1 MAPGSASRGASA
13 ARALCLAFA
22 GRGGSAGRRARV
34 GCHAIGVVSSPS
46 AWGTHGRPWT
56 SPWRHRF
63 ASSSASSS
71 GKAPTELASSGFS
84 NARDEREPRA
94 STGVTDRE
102 ILAAQRSPEAYL
114 SIPRERTRAF
124 GIIAHVDHGKST
136 LADRLLELT
145 GAIPKGGRKQ
155 YLDRLPVERARGITV
170 KAQSVTLT
178 HECPITKETYLLNL
192 IDTPGHADFS
202 FEVSRSLLA
211 CDGALLLVDATQGV
225 QAQTIATFFL
235 ALENDLAILPVA
247 NKVDAPNAD
256 VRATR
261 EQMVAAFGMDV
272 ESDSDE
278 SDVQSGD
285 SFRAGSFHET
295 NVSED
300 GIRKRN
306 RDDVVRVHSNPHFLL
321 EASAKIGFGVEDVL
335 AAIVKHIPPPRGMD
349 ETTSAS
355 SASTSSGKKRD
366 GTLVP
371 ARARLLDCHYD
382 PYRGAVSTVQVVDG
396 TLRVGDK
403 VVSIATGSSSEILE
417 LGFMTPEPLRTKEL
431 RGGHVGFLVTGN
443 RDVKSARIGD
453 TLFVPR
459 GPYKVVQKEGSS
471 TEKNETTKKDE
482 RREDDETNDD
492 SNDSVIITPLPG
504 FKPAKPM
511 VFQGV
516 FPSSADQFENLR
528 VAIEKL
534 TLNDSSVTRA
544 NETSVA
550 LGPGFRCG
558 FLGLLHA
565 DVFHQRLAEELG
577 VDVVAT
583 APTVPYR
590 VKYND
595 SSSATASG
603 SVGRASKKAS
613 ANDDDDDDDD
623 EWVVVSSPASFDQER
638 LRRGRGGVVEEPVV
652 DATIVC
658 SSDVV
663 GRVVELC
670 VERRGEQLE
679 HAHLGQTRVMLRYR
693 LPTAEMA
700 GDFSDVLKSRT
711 SGYATFDYEEAG
723 FRVADVVRLD
733 VLVNGVVVDA
743 LSSLTHRG
751 GSVRKGRDIVKKL
764 KDTLPRQLFEVAVQA
779 AVNGAVVA
787 RETVSAMRKNVI
799 AKCYGGDVSR
809 KKKLLS
815 RQKEGK
821 KRMRRVGNVDVPL
834 EAFAGLLGTR
844 SGGR

>member
-1 MAPGSASRGASA
+1 MAPA
-13 ARALCLAFA
+13 
-22 GRGGSAGRRARV
+22 
-34 GCHAIGVVSSPS
+34 
-46 AWGTHGRPWT
+46 
-56 SPWRHRF
+56 
-63 ASSSASSS
+63 
-71 GKAPTELASSGFS
+71 ELASSGSS
-84 NARDEREPRA
+84 NARDDRSREPRA

-114 SIPRERTRAF
+114 SVPRERTRVF

-136 LADRLLELT
+136 LADRLLEIT

-170 KAQSVTLT
+170 KAQSVTLA
-178 HECPITKETYLLNL
+178 HECPVTGETYLLNL

-256 VRATR
+256 VRAVR
-261 EQMVAAFGMDV
+261 EQMVAAFGMDI
-272 ESDSDE
+272 
-278 SDVQSGD
+278 
-285 SFRAGSFHET
+285 ET
-295 NVSED
+295 TPELSSPRGE
-300 GIRKRN
+300 ILKQKRN
-306 RDDVVRVHSNPHFLL
+306 DDVNVRVHSNPHFLL
-321 EASAKIGFGVEDVL
+321 EASAKTGFGVEDVL
-335 AAIVKHIPPPRGMD
+335 AAIVKHIPPPRGID
-349 ETTSAS
+349 ETTSTS

-366 GTLVP
+366 DVVP

-403 VVSIATGSSSEILE
+403 VVSIATGLSSEILE

-459 GPYKVVQKEGSS
+459 GPYVVQKEGE
-471 TEKNETTKKDE
+471 TKNDETN
-482 RREDDETNDD
+482 DDETNDD
-492 SNDSVIITPLPG
+492 DDRKDDDGKDDDANDANVRASVMITPLPG

-534 TLNDSSVTRA
+534 TLNDASVTRA

-595 SSSATASG
+595 SSSASASSLG
-603 SVGRASKKAS
+603 SVGKNRA
-613 ANDDDDDDDD
+613 DDA
-623 EWVVVSSPASFDQER
+623 WVVVSSPASFDQER

-700 GDFSDVLKSRT
+700 GDFSDVLRSRT

-743 LSSLTHRG
+743 LSSLTHRDN
-751 GSVRKGRDIVKKL
+751 SVRKGRDIVKKL
-764 KDTLPRQLFEVAVQA
+764 SKELPRQLFEVAVQA

-787 RETVSAMRKNVI
+787 RETVSAMRKNVV

-844 SGGR
+844 SGK

>member
-1 MAPGSASRGASA
+1 MAPA
-13 ARALCLAFA
+13 
-22 GRGGSAGRRARV
+22 
-34 GCHAIGVVSSPS
+34 
-46 AWGTHGRPWT
+46 
-56 SPWRHRF
+56 
-63 ASSSASSS
+63 
-71 GKAPTELASSGFS
+71 ELASSGSS
-84 NARDEREPRA
+84 NARDDRSREPRA
-94 STGVTDRE
+94 STGVTGRE

-114 SIPRERTRAF
+114 SIPRERTRVF

-136 LADRLLELT
+136 LADRLLEIT

-170 KAQSVTLT
+170 KAQSVTLA
-178 HECPITKETYLLNL
+178 HECPVTGETYLLNL

-256 VRATR
+256 VRAVS
-261 EQMVAAFGMDV
+261 EQMVAAFGMDI
-272 ESDSDE
+272 
-278 SDVQSGD
+278 
-285 SFRAGSFHET
+285 ET
-295 NVSED
+295 TPSSSPRGERKQNSL
-300 GIRKRN
+300 KRN
-306 RDDVVRVHSNPHFLL
+306 DDVNVRVHSNPHFLL
-321 EASAKIGFGVEDVL
+321 EASAKTGFGVEDVL
-335 AAIVKHIPPPRGMD
+335 AAIVKHIPPPRGID
-349 ETTSAS
+349 ETTSTS

-366 GTLVP
+366 DVVP

-403 VVSIATGSSSEILE
+403 VVSIATGLSSEILE

-459 GPYKVVQKEGSS
+459 GPYVVQKEGA
-471 TEKNETTKKDE
+471 EKNETTNDDVKN
-482 RREDDETNDD
+482 DETKNDD
-492 SNDSVIITPLPG
+492 DRKDDANDANVRASVMITPLPG

-534 TLNDSSVTRA
+534 TLNDASVTRA

-595 SSSATASG
+595 SSSASASGG
-603 SVGRASKKAS
+603 SVGRDQA
-613 ANDDDDDDDD
+613 DD

-743 LSSLTHRG
+743 LSSLTHRD

-844 SGGR
+844 SGR

>member
-1 MAPGSASRGASA
+1 MAPGSASRSASA

-63 ASSSASSS
+63 ASSSAGG
-71 GKAPTELASSGFS
+71 GKAPAELASSGSS
-84 NARDEREPRA
+84 NARDDRSREPRA

-136 LADRLLELT
+136 LADRLLEFT

-178 HECPITKETYLLNL
+178 HECPVTKETYLLNL

-256 VRATR
+256 VRAVS

-272 ESDSDE
+272 ESDFRDDE
-278 SDVQSGD
+278 
-285 SFRAGSFHET
+285 GSEGSSEE

-300 GIRKRN
+300 GIETTPSSSPRGERKQKLFN
-306 RDDVVRVHSNPHFLL
+306 NNVRVHSNPHFLL
-321 EASAKIGFGVEDVL
+321 EASAKTGFGVEDVL

-355 SASTSSGKKRD
+355 SASTSSGKKRY

-396 TLRVGDK
+396 TLRVGDE
-403 VVSIATGSSSEILE
+403 VVSIATGLSSEILE

-459 GPYKVVQKEGSS
+459 GPYVVQKEGAGA
-471 TEKNETTKKDE
+471 EKNETT
-482 RREDDETNDD
+482 NDD
-492 SNDSVIITPLPG
+492 ANDDDGKNDARTVRASSSVIITPLPG

-534 TLNDSSVTRA
+534 TLNDASVTRA

-595 SSSATASG
+595 SSSA
-603 SVGRASKKAS
+603 VGRDQA
-613 ANDDDDDDDD
+613 DD

>member
-1 MAPGSASRGASA
+1 MSSAVGDE
-13 ARALCLAFA
+13 AR
-22 GRGGSAGRRARV
+22 SE
-34 GCHAIGVVSSPS
+34 
-46 AWGTHGRPWT
+46 
-56 SPWRHRF
+56 
-63 ASSSASSS
+63 SASSF
-71 GKAPTELASSGFS
+71 GSSRD
-84 NARDEREPRA
+84 ARDERDASPRVSGREPRA

-102 ILAAQRSPEAYL
+102 IIAAQRSPEDYL
-114 SIPRERTRAF
+114 SIPRERTRSF

-136 LADRLLELT
+136 LADRLLEMT

-170 KAQSVTLT
+170 KAQSVTLL
-178 HECPITKETYLLNL
+178 HECPSTGETYLLNL

-202 FEVSRSLLA
+202 FEVARSLVA

-235 ALENDLAILPVA
+235 ALENNLATLPVA
-247 NKVDAPNAD
+247 NKVDMPNAD
-256 VRATR
+256 VAAVR

-272 ESDSDE
+272 ECE
-278 SDVQSGD
+278 EEEEEEEAGD
-285 SFRAGSFHET
+285 AKGRT
-295 NVSED
+295 ND
-300 GIRKRN
+300 TRLPRT
-306 RDDVVRVHSNPHFLL
+306 RSNPHFLL
-321 EASAKIGFGVEDVL
+321 PASAKTGAGVEDVL
-335 AAIVKHIPPPRGMD
+335 AAVVAHVPPPGGSD
-349 ETTSAS
+349 EVSVSVTEKREKKDDAS
-355 SASTSSGKKRD
+355 SSSARQ
-366 GTLVP
+366 THHQTHQTH

-396 TLRVGDK
+396 ALRVGDK
-403 VVSIATGSSSEILE
+403 VRSMATGRVAEILD
-417 LGFMTPEPLRTKEL
+417 LGFMTPEPLRTREL
-431 RGGHVGFLVTGN
+431 RGGHVGFLVTSD
-443 RDVKSARIGD
+443 RDARSASVGD

-459 GPYKVVQKEGSS
+459 APRGSFEIVRDVCEGA
-471 TEKNETTKKDE
+471 DAAAGDD
-482 RREDDETNDD
+482 EDDATDAPTKPTKPKT
-492 SNDSVIITPLPG
+492 SSVIRPLPG

-511 VFQGV
+511 VFRGV
-516 FPSSADQFENLR
+516 FPASADQFETLR
-528 VAIEKL
+528 AAIAKL
-534 TLNDSSVTRA
+534 TLNDSSVA
-544 NETSVA
+544 HAPETSAA

-590 VKYND
+590 VKYGD
-595 SSSATASG
+595 GGG
-603 SVGRASKKAS
+603 SKA
-613 ANDDDDDDDD
+613 AKARTGDDDDADD
-623 EWVVVSSPASFDQER
+623 EPGWVLVSSPAQFDQER
-638 LRRGRGGVVEEPVV
+638 LRRGGGGVVEEPVV

-658 SSDVV
+658 ASDVV

-679 HAHLGQTRVMLRYR
+679 HSHLGRTRVMLRYR

-700 GDFSDVLKSRT
+700 SDFSDALKSRT

-723 FRVADVVRLD
+723 WREADVVRLD

-743 LSSLTHRG
+743 LATLTHRTG
-751 GSVRKGRDIVKKL
+751 ATRRGRDVIGKL
-764 KDTLPRQLFEVAVQA
+764 KNALPRQLFEVAVQA

-787 RETVSAMRKNVI
+787 RETVSAMRKNVV

-834 EAFAGLLGTR
+834 EAFAGLLGTA
-844 SGGR
+844 GR

>member
-63 ASSSASSS
+63 ASSSAGG
-71 GKAPTELASSGFS
+71 GKAPAELASSGSS
-84 NARDEREPRA
+84 NARDDRSREPRA

-136 LADRLLELT
+136 LADRLLEFT

-178 HECPITKETYLLNL
+178 HECPVTKETYLLNL

-355 SASTSSGKKRD
+355 SASTSSGKKRY

-403 VVSIATGSSSEILE
+403 VVSIATGLSSEILE

-459 GPYKVVQKEGSS
+459 GPYVVQKEGAGA
-471 TEKNETTKKDE
+471 EKNETT
-482 RREDDETNDD
+482 NDD
-492 SNDSVIITPLPG
+492 ANDDDGKNDARTVRASSSVIITPLPG

-534 TLNDSSVTRA
+534 TLNDASVTRA

-595 SSSATASG
+595 SSSA
-603 SVGRASKKAS
+603 VGRDQA
-613 ANDDDDDDDD
+613 DD

>member
-278 SDVQSGD
+278 SMPARPS
-285 SFRAGSFHET
+285 SSSTRPLST
-295 NVSED
+295 TS
-300 GIRKRN
+300 
-306 RDDVVRVHSNPHFLL
+306 SSPLL
-321 EASAKIGFGVEDVL
+321 E
-335 AAIVKHIPPPRGMD
+335 
-349 ETTSAS
+349 
-355 SASTSSGKKRD
+355 
-366 GTLVP
+366 
-371 ARARLLDCHYD
+371 
-382 PYRGAVSTVQVVDG
+382 
-396 TLRVGDK
+396 
-403 VVSIATGSSSEILE
+403 SSS
-417 LGFMTPEPLRTKEL
+417 
-431 RGGHVGFLVTGN
+431 RGGDGVTAG
-443 RDVKSARIGD
+443 VKSG
-453 TLFVPR
+453 
-459 GPYKVVQKEGSS
+459 GVQ
-471 TEKNETTKKDE
+471 
-482 RREDDETNDD
+482 
-492 SNDSVIITPLPG
+492 P
-504 FKPAKPM
+504 
-511 VFQGV
+511 
-516 FPSSADQFENLR
+516 
-528 VAIEKL
+528 
-534 TLNDSSVTRA
+534 
-544 NETSVA
+544 
-550 LGPGFRCG
+550 
-558 FLGLLHA
+558 
-565 DVFHQRLAEELG
+565 
-577 VDVVAT
+577 
-583 APTVPYR
+583 
-590 VKYND
+590 
-595 SSSATASG
+595 
-603 SVGRASKKAS
+603 
-613 ANDDDDDDDD
+613 
-623 EWVVVSSPASFDQER
+623 SSPARRAFQSFVFVAASRDFQR
-638 LRRGRGGVVEEPVV
+638 SRPHAALTSPR
-652 DATIVC
+652 AAMA
-658 SSDVV
+658 
-663 GRVVELC
+663 L
-670 VERRGEQLE
+670 GE
-679 HAHLGQTRVMLRYR
+679 A
-693 LPTAEMA
+693 
-700 GDFSDVLKSRT
+700 
-711 SGYATFDYEEAG
+711 
-723 FRVADVVRLD
+723 
-733 VLVNGVVVDA
+733 NGI
-743 LSSLTHRG
+743 S
-751 GSVRKGRDIVKKL
+751 
-764 KDTLPRQLFEVAVQA
+764 
-779 AVNGAVVA
+779 
-787 RETVSAMRKNVI
+787 
-799 AKCYGGDVSR
+799 
-809 KKKLLS
+809 
-815 RQKEGK
+815 
-821 KRMRRVGNVDVPL
+821 
-834 EAFAGLLGTR
+834 
-844 SGGR
+844 

>member
-1 MAPGSASRGASA
+1 MAPA
-13 ARALCLAFA
+13 
-22 GRGGSAGRRARV
+22 
-34 GCHAIGVVSSPS
+34 
-46 AWGTHGRPWT
+46 
-56 SPWRHRF
+56 
-63 ASSSASSS
+63 
-71 GKAPTELASSGFS
+71 ELASSGSS
-84 NARDEREPRA
+84 NARDDRSREPRA

-114 SIPRERTRAF
+114 SIPRERTRVF

-136 LADRLLELT
+136 LADRLLEIT

-170 KAQSVTLT
+170 KAQSVTLA
-178 HECPITKETYLLNL
+178 HECPVTKETYLLNL

-256 VRATR
+256 VRAVS
-261 EQMVAAFGMDV
+261 EQMVAAFGMDI
-272 ESDSDE
+272 
-278 SDVQSGD
+278 
-285 SFRAGSFHET
+285 ET
-295 NVSED
+295 TPSSSPRGEILKQKQNND
-300 GIRKRN
+300 
-306 RDDVVRVHSNPHFLL
+306 VRVHSNPHFLL
-321 EASAKIGFGVEDVL
+321 EASAKTGFGVEDVL
-335 AAIVKHIPPPRGMD
+335 AAIVKHIPPPRGID
-349 ETTSAS
+349 ETTSTS

-366 GTLVP
+366 EVVP

-403 VVSIATGSSSEILE
+403 VVSIATGLSSEILE

-459 GPYKVVQKEGSS
+459 GPYVVQKEGE
-471 TEKNETTKKDE
+471 TKNDETKNDDTKNDLL
-482 RREDDETNDD
+482 TNDD
-492 SNDSVIITPLPG
+492 EKNDDDGKDDDANDANVRASVMITPLPG

-534 TLNDSSVTRA
+534 TLNDASVTRA

-595 SSSATASG
+595 SSSASHSGG
-603 SVGRASKKAS
+603 SVGRDSSS
-613 ANDDDDDDDD
+613 ADD

-764 KDTLPRQLFEVAVQA
+764 SKELPRQLFEVAVQA

-844 SGGR
+844 SGK

>member
-1 MAPGSASRGASA
+1 MAPA
-13 ARALCLAFA
+13 
-22 GRGGSAGRRARV
+22 
-34 GCHAIGVVSSPS
+34 
-46 AWGTHGRPWT
+46 
-56 SPWRHRF
+56 
-63 ASSSASSS
+63 
-71 GKAPTELASSGFS
+71 ELASSGSS
-84 NARDEREPRA
+84 NARDDRSREPRA
-94 STGVTDRE
+94 STGVTGRE

-114 SIPRERTRAF
+114 SIPRERTRVF

-136 LADRLLELT
+136 LADRLLEIT

-170 KAQSVTLT
+170 KAQSVTLA
-178 HECPITKETYLLNL
+178 HECPVTKETYLLNL

-256 VRATR
+256 VRAVS
-261 EQMVAAFGMDV
+261 EQMVAAFGMDI
-272 ESDSDE
+272 
-278 SDVQSGD
+278 
-285 SFRAGSFHET
+285 ET
-295 NVSED
+295 TPSSSPRGE
-300 GIRKRN
+300 RKRKQN
-306 RDDVVRVHSNPHFLL
+306 DDVRVHSNPHFLL
-321 EASAKIGFGVEDVL
+321 EASAKTGFGVEDVL
-335 AAIVKHIPPPRGMD
+335 AAIVKHIPPPRGID
-349 ETTSAS
+349 ETTSTS

-366 GTLVP
+366 DVVP

-403 VVSIATGSSSEILE
+403 VVSIATGLSSEILE

-459 GPYKVVQKEGSS
+459 GPYVVQKEGE
-471 TEKNETTKKDE
+471 TKNDETKNDDTKNDE
-482 RREDDETNDD
+482 TNDDETNDD
-492 SNDSVIITPLPG
+492 DRKNNDANDANVRASVMITPLPG

-534 TLNDSSVTRA
+534 TLNDASVTRA

-595 SSSATASG
+595 SSSASASGG
-603 SVGRASKKAS
+603 SVGRDQA
-613 ANDDDDDDDD
+613 DD

-743 LSSLTHRG
+743 LSSLTHRD

-844 SGGR
+844 SGR

>member
-1 MAPGSASRGASA
+1 
-13 ARALCLAFA
+13 
-22 GRGGSAGRRARV
+22 
-34 GCHAIGVVSSPS
+34 
-46 AWGTHGRPWT
+46 
-56 SPWRHRF
+56 
-63 ASSSASSS
+63 
-71 GKAPTELASSGFS
+71 
-84 NARDEREPRA
+84 
-94 STGVTDRE
+94 
-102 ILAAQRSPEAYL
+102 
-114 SIPRERTRAF
+114 
-124 GIIAHVDHGKST
+124 
-136 LADRLLELT
+136 
-145 GAIPKGGRKQ
+145 
-155 YLDRLPVERARGITV
+155 
-170 KAQSVTLT
+170 
-178 HECPITKETYLLNL
+178 
-192 IDTPGHADFS
+192 
-202 FEVSRSLLA
+202 
-211 CDGALLLVDATQGV
+211 
-225 QAQTIATFFL
+225 
-235 ALENDLAILPVA
+235 
-247 NKVDAPNAD
+247 
-256 VRATR
+256 
-261 EQMVAAFGMDV
+261 
-272 ESDSDE
+272 
-278 SDVQSGD
+278 
-285 SFRAGSFHET
+285 
-295 NVSED
+295 
-300 GIRKRN
+300 
-306 RDDVVRVHSNPHFLL
+306 
-321 EASAKIGFGVEDVL
+321 
-335 AAIVKHIPPPRGMD
+335 
-349 ETTSAS
+349 
-355 SASTSSGKKRD
+355 
-366 GTLVP
+366 
-371 ARARLLDCHYD
+371 
-382 PYRGAVSTVQVVDG
+382 
-396 TLRVGDK
+396 
-403 VVSIATGSSSEILE
+403 
-417 LGFMTPEPLRTKEL
+417 
-431 RGGHVGFLVTGN
+431 
-443 RDVKSARIGD
+443 
-453 TLFVPR
+453 
-459 GPYKVVQKEGSS
+459 
-471 TEKNETTKKDE
+471 
-482 RREDDETNDD
+482 
-492 SNDSVIITPLPG
+492 
-504 FKPAKPM
+504 M

-534 TLNDSSVTRA
+534 TLNDASVTRA

-595 SSSATASG
+595 SSSA
-603 SVGRASKKAS
+603 VGRDQA
-613 ANDDDDDDDD
+613 DD

-844 SGGR
+844 SGR

>member
-1 MAPGSASRGASA
+1 MAPGSASRSASA

-63 ASSSASSS
+63 ASSSAGG
-71 GKAPTELASSGFS
+71 GKAPAELASSGSS
-84 NARDEREPRA
+84 NARDDRSREPRA

-136 LADRLLELT
+136 LADRLLEFT

-178 HECPITKETYLLNL
+178 HECPVTKETYLLNL

-256 VRATR
+256 VRAVS

-272 ESDSDE
+272 ESDFRDDE
-278 SDVQSGD
+278 
-285 SFRAGSFHET
+285 GSEGSSEE

-300 GIRKRN
+300 GIETTPSSSPRGERKQKLFN
-306 RDDVVRVHSNPHFLL
+306 NNVRVHSNPHFLL
-321 EASAKIGFGVEDVL
+321 EASAKTGFGVEDVL
-335 AAIVKHIPPPRGMD
+335 AAIVKHIPPPRGID
-349 ETTSAS
+349 ETTSTS

-366 GTLVP
+366 GVVP

-396 TLRVGDK
+396 TLRVGDE
-403 VVSIATGSSSEILE
+403 VVSIATGLSSEILE

-459 GPYKVVQKEGSS
+459 GPYVVQKEGAGA
-471 TEKNETTKKDE
+471 EKNETT
-482 RREDDETNDD
+482 NDD
-492 SNDSVIITPLPG
+492 ANDDDGKNDARTVRASSSVIITPLPG

-534 TLNDSSVTRA
+534 TLNDASVTRA

-595 SSSATASG
+595 SSSA
-603 SVGRASKKAS
+603 VGRDQA
-613 ANDDDDDDDD
+613 DD

>member
-1 MAPGSASRGASA
+1 
-13 ARALCLAFA
+13 
-22 GRGGSAGRRARV
+22 
-34 GCHAIGVVSSPS
+34 
-46 AWGTHGRPWT
+46 
-56 SPWRHRF
+56 
-63 ASSSASSS
+63 
-71 GKAPTELASSGFS
+71 
-84 NARDEREPRA
+84 
-94 STGVTDRE
+94 
-102 ILAAQRSPEAYL
+102 
-114 SIPRERTRAF
+114 
-124 GIIAHVDHGKST
+124 
-136 LADRLLELT
+136 
-145 GAIPKGGRKQ
+145 
-155 YLDRLPVERARGITV
+155 
-170 KAQSVTLT
+170 
-178 HECPITKETYLLNL
+178 
-192 IDTPGHADFS
+192 
-202 FEVSRSLLA
+202 
-211 CDGALLLVDATQGV
+211 
-225 QAQTIATFFL
+225 
-235 ALENDLAILPVA
+235 
-247 NKVDAPNAD
+247 
-256 VRATR
+256 
-261 EQMVAAFGMDV
+261 MVAAFGMDV

-285 SFRAGSFHET
+285 SFVLALFMRRTCRRMASENETETTSFGSTRTRTFT
-295 NVSED
+295 
-300 GIRKRN
+300 G
-306 RDDVVRVHSNPHFLL
+306 
-321 EASAKIGFGVEDVL
+321 ASAKIGFGVEDAL

-355 SASTSSGKKRD
+355 SASTWSGKKRY

-459 GPYKVVQKEGSS
+459 GPYKVVQKEGGS
-471 TEKNETTKKDE
+471 TEKNETTKNDE

-492 SNDSVIITPLPG
+492 SNVGHHHAFARFQTREADGVPGCVSQLRGSVREPRRDREAHFERLERDARRTAPRSG
-504 FKPAKPM
+504 
-511 VFQGV
+511 GV
-516 FPSSADQFENLR
+516 
-528 VAIEKL
+528 
-534 TLNDSSVTRA
+534 
-544 NETSVA
+544 
-550 LGPGFRCG
+550 RCG

-565 DVFHQRLAEELG
+565 DVFHKGSRRSSVWRRRHRAHRAVQSQH
-577 VDVVAT
+577 
-583 APTVPYR
+583 
-590 VKYND
+590 ND
-595 SSSATASG
+595 SSSATATG

-613 ANDDDDDDDD
+613 ANDDDDDDDSG
-623 EWVVVSSPASFDQER
+623 SSAPAASSTR
-638 LRRGRGGVVEEPVV
+638 KARRRAASSRSRPW
-652 DATIVC
+652 TPPSC

-743 LSSLTHRG
+743 LSSLTHRD

>member
-63 ASSSASSS
+63 ASSSAGG
-71 GKAPTELASSGFS
+71 GKAPAELASSGSS
-84 NARDEREPRA
+84 NARDDRSREPRA

-136 LADRLLELT
+136 LADRLLEFT

-178 HECPITKETYLLNL
+178 HECPVTKETYLLNL

-256 VRATR
+256 VRAVS

-355 SASTSSGKKRD
+355 SASTSSGKKRY

-396 TLRVGDK
+396 ALRVGDQ
-403 VVSIATGSSSEILE
+403 VVSIATGLSSEILE

-459 GPYKVVQKEGSS
+459 GPYVVQKEGAGA
-471 TEKNETTKKDE
+471 EKNETT
-482 RREDDETNDD
+482 NDD
-492 SNDSVIITPLPG
+492 ANDDDGKNDARTVRASSSVIITPLPG

-534 TLNDSSVTRA
+534 TLNDASVTRA

-595 SSSATASG
+595 SSSA
-603 SVGRASKKAS
+603 VGRDQA
-613 ANDDDDDDDD
+613 DD

>member
-1 MAPGSASRGASA
+1 MSSAAGAKAPGGASSRLSERRDARERSASPRG
-13 ARALCLAFA
+13 
-22 GRGGSAGRRARV
+22 V
-34 GCHAIGVVSSPS
+34 G
-46 AWGTHGRPWT
+46 
-56 SPWRHRF
+56 
-63 ASSSASSS
+63 
-71 GKAPTELASSGFS
+71 
-84 NARDEREPRA
+84 REPRA
-94 STGVTDRE
+94 STEVTDRE
-102 ILAAQRSPEAYL
+102 IIAAQRSPEDYL
-114 SIPRERTRAF
+114 SVPRERTRVF

-136 LADRLLELT
+136 FADRLLELT

-170 KAQSVTLT
+170 KAQSVSLL
-178 HECPITKETYLLNL
+178 HECPSTGETYLLNL
-192 IDTPGHADFS
+192 IDTPGHADFA
-202 FEVSRSLLA
+202 FEVARSLVA

-235 ALENDLAILPVA
+235 ALENDLVTLPVA

-256 VRATR
+256 VAAVR

-272 ESDSDE
+272 ECEEEDDE
-278 SDVQSGD
+278 EEGETKTKTEEGRTKNARSP
-285 SFRAGSFHET
+285 RA
-295 NVSED
+295 
-300 GIRKRN
+300 R
-306 RDDVVRVHSNPHFLL
+306 SNPHFLL
-321 EASAKIGFGVEDVL
+321 PASAKTGAGVEDVL
-335 AAIVKHIPPPRGMD
+335 AAIVAHVPPPRGAD
-349 ETTSAS
+349 EVPLTSTAS
-355 SASTSSGKKRD
+355 SA
-366 GTLVP
+366 VP
-371 ARARLLDCHYD
+371 RYQTHQTHARARLLDCHYD

-396 TLRVGDK
+396 ALRVGDK
-403 VVSIATGSSSEILE
+403 VRSAATGGVAEILD

-431 RGGHVGFLVTGN
+431 RGGHVGFLVTSD
-443 RDVKSARIGD
+443 RDVRSASVGD

-459 GPYKVVQKEGSS
+459 APHVFVASDVEPPGK
-471 TEKNETTKKDE
+471 KNASDA
-482 RREDDETNDD
+482 RASDARASDDA
-492 SNDSVIITPLPG
+492 SIIRPLPG

-511 VFQGV
+511 VFRGV
-516 FPSSADQFENLR
+516 FPASADQFETLR
-528 VAIEKL
+528 AAITKL
-534 TLNDSSVTRA
+534 TLNDSSVSHLP
-544 NETSVA
+544 ETSAA

-590 VKYND
+590 VKYGDAKKNAKKNAP
-595 SSSATASG
+595 SAHTRDTG
-603 SVGRASKKAS
+603 
-613 ANDDDDDDDD
+613 DEDD
-623 EWVVVSSPASFDQER
+623 EDDGDDGFALVSSPSSFDQER
-638 LRRGRGGVVEEPVV
+638 LRRGRGGVTEEPVV

-658 SSDVV
+658 ASEFV

-679 HAHLGQTRVMLRYR
+679 HSHIGKTRVMLRYR
-693 LPTAEMA
+693 LPAAEVA
-700 GDFSDVLKSRT
+700 SDFSDALKSRT

-723 FRVADVVRLD
+723 WRAADIVKLD

-743 LSSLTHRG
+743 LAQLTHRDG
-751 GSVRKGRDIVKKL
+751 ATRKGRELVSKL
-764 KDTLPRQLFEVAVQA
+764 KATLPRQLFEVAVQA

-834 EAFAGLLGTR
+834 EAFAGLLGGGS
-844 SGGR
+844 SGR

>member
-1 MAPGSASRGASA
+1 MAPA
-13 ARALCLAFA
+13 
-22 GRGGSAGRRARV
+22 
-34 GCHAIGVVSSPS
+34 
-46 AWGTHGRPWT
+46 
-56 SPWRHRF
+56 
-63 ASSSASSS
+63 
-71 GKAPTELASSGFS
+71 ELASSGSS
-84 NARDEREPRA
+84 NARTLDRSREPRA

-114 SIPRERTRAF
+114 SIPRERTRVF

-136 LADRLLELT
+136 LADRLLEIT

-170 KAQSVTLT
+170 KAQSVTLA
-178 HECPITKETYLLNL
+178 HECPVTGETYLLNL

-256 VRATR
+256 VRAVR
-261 EQMVAAFGMDV
+261 EQMVAAFGMDI
-272 ESDSDE
+272 
-278 SDVQSGD
+278 
-285 SFRAGSFHET
+285 ET
-295 NVSED
+295 TPELSSPRGE
-300 GIRKRN
+300 ILKQKRN
-306 RDDVVRVHSNPHFLL
+306 DDVNVRVHSNPHFLL
-321 EASAKIGFGVEDVL
+321 EASAKTGFGVEDVL
-335 AAIVKHIPPPRGMD
+335 AAIVKHIPPPRGID
-349 ETTSAS
+349 ETYTSTS
-355 SASTSSGKKRD
+355 SASTSISGKKRD
-366 GTLVP
+366 DVVP

-403 VVSIATGSSSEILE
+403 VVSIATGLSSEILE

-459 GPYKVVQKEGSS
+459 GPYVVQKEGE
-471 TEKNETTKKDE
+471 TNDDETKNDLSRKN
-482 RREDDETNDD
+482 DETNDD
-492 SNDSVIITPLPG
+492 DDGKDDDANDANVRASVMITPLPG

-534 TLNDSSVTRA
+534 TLNDASVTRA

-595 SSSATASG
+595 SSS
-603 SVGRASKKAS
+603 
-613 ANDDDDDDDD
+613 D

-638 LRRGRGGVVEEPVV
+638 LRRGSSRGVVEEPVV

-764 KDTLPRQLFEVAVQA
+764 SKELPRQLFEVAVQA
-779 AVNGAVVA
+779 AVNGAIVA

-844 SGGR
+844 SGK